1 MARPYSYDLRQRV
14 VAAVRSGMSCRQAA
28 GTFGV
33 SVSSVVKW
41 SQRERATGSVAAG
54 KMGGQRP
61 IILAGQRAW
70 LLSRINAPDS
80 DVTLRGLQAEL
91 AGRGIIVSYGA
102 LWNFVHREG
111 LSYKKNRIRDRAGS
125 PGHHAQ
131 AGAMEKVSGQD

>member
-1 MARPYSYDLRQRV
+1 
-14 VAAVRSGMSCRQAA
+14 MSCRQAA

-41 SQRERATGSVAAG
+41 SQRERSTGSVAAK
-54 KMGGQRP
+54 KMGGHRP
-61 IILAGQRAW
+61 IILTGQRVW

-102 LWNFVHREG
+102 LWNFIRREG
-111 LSYKKNRIRDRAGS
+111 LSYKKNRIRDRAGP
-125 PGHHAQ
+125 PGYHAQ
-131 AGAMEKVSGQD
+131 AGPMEKVSGQD

>member
-14 VAAVRSGMSCRQAA
+14 VAGVRSGMSCRQAA

-41 SQRERATGSVAAG
+41 SQRERATGSVAAR
-54 KMGGQRP
+54 KMGGRRP
-61 IILAGQRAW
+61 IILTGQREW

-102 LWNFVHREG
+102 LWNFIRREG
-111 LSYKKNRIRDRAGS
+111 LSFKKNRIRDRAGP
-125 PGHHAQ
+125 PGHSAQ
-131 AGAMEKVSGQD
+131 AGAMEKASGQD